1 MNRTQSREEAFRLI
15 YSLQIIKE
23 VDVDE
28 QLNFFYESEEIADED
43 AKIYVEETIKG
54 ILANRE
60 KIENEIKGNIKEGW
74 SMERISKVDLALLKL
89 GIYEMLFANIPYK
102 VVINEVVELS
112 KKYGNE
118 KSQSFIN
125 GVLANVLKQNN
136 IV

>member
-28 QLNFFYESEEIADED
+28 QLNFFYESEEITDED